1 MSVSSCRETVI
12 LTSGLPVILS
22 TGCWVLC
29 KFAPMCALFLTR
41 WGEGVNP
48 NCFPS
53 ARVGQ
58 ALAESL
64 KTNGSLGL
72 LYLHDNNIGDRGAEA
87 PAAGMPARW
96 CPGMRDALGS
106 FWTFSL
112 FLSTALSNE

>member
-48 NCFPS
+48 ACFPS
-53 ARVGQ
+53 ARVRQ

-64 KTNGSLGL
+64 KTNGSLQW
-72 LYLHDNNIGDRGAEA
+72 LYLGNNNIGDRGAEA
-87 PAAGMPARW
+87 PAAERLLAGV
-96 CPGMRDALGS
+96 GG
-106 FWTFSL
+106 
-112 FLSTALSNE
+112 

>member
-1 MSVSSCRETVI
+1 MSGSSCRETVI

-29 KFAPMCALFLTR
+29 KFAPMCAITR

-48 NCFPS
+48 ACFPS

-64 KTNGSLGL
+64 KTNGSLKEL
-72 LYLHDNNIGDRGAEA
+72 QLQNNNIGDCGAEA
-87 PAAGMPARW
+87 PAAERLLAGV
-96 CPGMRDALGS
+96 GG
-106 FWTFSL
+106 
-112 FLSTALSNE
+112 

>member
-1 MSVSSCRETVI
+1 MRGSSCRETVI

-29 KFAPMCALFLTR
+29 KFAPMCALFFTR

-48 NCFPS
+48 ACFPS

-64 KTNGSLGL
+64 KTNGSLGVL
-72 LYLHDNNIGDRGAEA
+72 GLHNNNTGVRGAEA
-87 PAAGMPARW
+87 PAAERLLAGVE
-96 CPGMRDALGS
+96 G
-106 FWTFSL
+106 
-112 FLSTALSNE
+112 